1 MNEIIQNTINEINI
15 LAVEKGL
22 QLGLRLPA
30 DLPKIYGSS
39 RRLQQVM
46 QNLLSNAVKYSNKG
60 VILVR
65 ASRDHDNIKVE
76 VADNGIG
83 MPPEDLPRLFEDFFR
98 GKNAG
103 VTKGTGLG
111 LSISRRIIEA
121 HGGRIWVESPN
132 PETNSGSKFTFIIP
146 EYKGNQ
152 EKTP

>member
-1 MNEIIQNTINEINI
+1 
-15 LAVEKGL
+15 
-22 QLGLRLPA
+22 
-30 DLPKIYGSS
+30 
-39 RRLQQVM
+39 M

-65 ASRDHDNIKVE
+65 ASQDNDNIKVE

-83 MPPEDLPRLFEDFFR
+83 IPPEDLPRLFEDFFR

-103 VTKGTGLG
+103 ITKGTGLG

-121 HGGRIWVESPN
+121 HGGRIRVESPN

-152 EKTP
+152 EKVL